1 MDGAGFK
8 RSTINQDHRLVG
20 VDTRSTLLPLPRCAN
35 GYPTLKWGKL
45 KYLKYLPFR
54 NNQRVKRKNTDRLF
68 LKVGTN
74 FPNNRCFHSANSE
87 AREFN

>member
-35 GYPTLKWGKL
+35 GYPTDINGESLNIL
-45 KYLKYLPFR
+45 NIF
-54 NNQRVKRKNTDRLF
+54 LF
-68 LKVGTN
+68 VII
-74 FPNNRCFHSANSE
+74 SE
-87 AREFN
+87 

>member
-45 KYLKYLPFR
+45 KYLKYLPLR
-54 NNQRVKRKNTDRLF
+54 NNQRVKKKNTKGQTLF
-68 LKVGTN
+68 K
-74 FPNNRCFHSANSE
+74 SWY
-87 AREFN
+87 